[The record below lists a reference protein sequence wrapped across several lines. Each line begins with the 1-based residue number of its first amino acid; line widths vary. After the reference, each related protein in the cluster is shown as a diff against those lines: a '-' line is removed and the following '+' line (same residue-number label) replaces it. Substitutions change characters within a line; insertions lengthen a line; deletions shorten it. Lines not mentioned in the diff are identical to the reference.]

1 MKIDKIGGP
10 EPPEPPETQALK
22 GLFSPALNDR
32 ISKVTDPALR
42 SELAALIVEI
52 EEKGKRLLSSKGGK
66 DFEDYK
72 AAVKR
77 FVKRAVQGSFK
88 IEEKQSQ
95 KKDGKFVVYLT
106 LEKVDEALENLAQ
119 LLVAGQ
125 QSPMRVVAAL
135 NEVRGLLMDFYL

>member
-1 MKIDKIGGP
+1 MKIEKIGDKDPVKP
-10 EPPEPPETQALK
+10 EALQ
-22 GLFSPALNDR
+22 GVFSPALNDR
-32 ISKVTDPALR
+32 ISKITDSALR
-42 SELAALIVEI
+42 SELTSLIVEI
-52 EEKGKRLLSSKGGK
+52 EEKGKKLLSSKGAK
-66 DFEDYK
+66 DFDDYK
-72 AAVKR
+72 TSVKK
-77 FVKRAVQGSFK
+77 FVKMAVQSSFK

-95 KKDGKFVVYLT
+95 KLDGKFVVYLT

>member
-1 MKIDKIGGP
+1 
-10 EPPEPPETQALK
+10 
-22 GLFSPALNDR
+22 
-32 ISKVTDPALR
+32 
-42 SELAALIVEI
+42 
-52 EEKGKRLLSSKGGK
+52 
-66 DFEDYK
+66 
-72 AAVKR
+72 
-77 FVKRAVQGSFK
+77 FK

-95 KKDGKFVVYLT
+95 KLDGKFVIYLT